1 MLYFFSHLG
10 YLNSSFLTF
19 YYRRLDTF
27 CVFLVVEKMSM
38 ESKDIE
44 YFRQELNHQLDSI
57 LERGRETLDTMSE
70 KSEFFA
76 DPADRATAESDRT
89 FILRLRDRDRKVV
102 KKIRQTLDRI
112 DNGDFGVCE
121 ECGEEIGLAR
131 LKARPV
137 ATLCIRCKSAQEEEE
152 KLYSKE

>member
-1 MLYFFSHLG
+1 
-10 YLNSSFLTF
+10 
-19 YYRRLDTF
+19 
-27 CVFLVVEKMSM
+27 M

-44 YFRQELNHQLDSI
+44 YFRQELDQQLDSI
-57 LERGRETLDTMSE
+57 MRRGKETLDSMSE

-76 DPADRATAESDRT
+76 DPADRATAESERA

-112 DNGDFGVCE
+112 DNGEFGVCE

-131 LKARPV
+131 LKARPIT
-137 ATLCIRCKSAQEEEE
+137 TLCIRCKSSQEEEE
-152 KLYSKE
+152 KLYNRE